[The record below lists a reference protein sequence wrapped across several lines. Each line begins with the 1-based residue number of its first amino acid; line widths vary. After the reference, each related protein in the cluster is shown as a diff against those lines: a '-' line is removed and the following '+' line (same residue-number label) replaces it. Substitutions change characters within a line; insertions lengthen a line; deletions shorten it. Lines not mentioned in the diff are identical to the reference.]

1 MSNSEAKFIPKNIDL
16 RKDII
21 ALSER
26 CIHAFVLKRI
36 DDLNIGTSWQNGLK
50 AFVDNDYQA
59 HPDNMENLHSFLS
72 NHPASDVELSSLDIT
87 AIIPLLLFYR
97 DFQRLYVDGYSEKI
111 TTQFKSRFFDFLNIR
126 NAIRHYAEEILISK
140 REDLVLD
147 QMDGICTIIR
157 FSLLCEKYCK
167 NGDFWKE
174 CIKQA
179 FYYQRILRGELL
191 FLTEK
196 DKETDLSPNS
206 NLCEIELRAE
216 MDDDSAQTLLGKMLY
231 EGNRYE
237 PDYGK
242 AFYWFYKAAK
252 KNNKE
257 AAYYVGKSYR
267 AGFAVDFDY
276 KKGWEWNQKAVEL
289 GYPPAMHEYAVI
301 LFADTSIQDKH
312 ELIEILNKLIEINYA
327 PAFWTM
333 GLCYK
338 GGIGV
343 EKDLQ
348 KSQELIERSAL
359 LGYAYAAEDLAKSAI
374 NNSDINEAKKWLE
387 IGAKQKSR
395 WSIEK
400 LKRFEETGHFH

>member
-1 MSNSEAKFIPKNIDL
+1 MSNLEAKFIPKNIDF
-16 RKDII
+16 RKEII
-21 ALSER
+21 TLSEK
-26 CIHAFVLKRI
+26 CIHEFVLNRI
-36 DDLNIGTSWQNGLK
+36 KDLNIGYSWQNGLK
-50 AFVDNDYQA
+50 AFVDNQYQN
-59 HPDNMENLHSFLS
+59 HPDNMETLHSFLS
-72 NHPASDVELSSLDIT
+72 NRSASDVELSSLDIT
-87 AIIPLLLFYR
+87 AIIPLLLFYG
-97 DFQRLYVDGYSEKI
+97 DFQRLYVDGYPERV
-111 TTQFKSRFFDFLNIR
+111 TTQFKSRFFDFLNVR
-126 NAIRHYAEEILISK
+126 NAIRHYSEEILISK

-174 CIKQA
+174 SIKQA
-179 FYYQRILRGELL
+179 FYYQNRLRGELV

-196 DKETDLSPNS
+196 DKETDLSPDS

-216 MDDDSAQTLLGKMLY
+216 TGDDSAQTLLGKMLY
-231 EGNRYE
+231 KGNRYE

-257 AAYYVGKSYR
+257 AAYYVGKSYQN
-267 AGFAVDFDY
+267 GFAVDFDY
-276 KKGWEWNQKAVEL
+276 EKGWEWIIKAVEL
-289 GYPPAMHEYAVI
+289 GYPPAMHEYASYIFVS
-301 LFADTSIQDKH
+301 TSIQDKH
-312 ELIEILNKLIEINYA
+312 EMIDILNKLIEINYV

-359 LGYAYAAEDLAKSAI
+359 LGYTYAAEDLAKSAI
-374 NNSDINEAKKWLE
+374 KDNNNTEAKKWLE
-387 IGAKQKSR
+387 ICAKQNSR
-395 WSIEK
+395 WATER
-400 LKRFEETGHFH
+400 LKRFEETGRFY